1 MKMGGMKMNNKLG
14 QIVDEIKTLFENNED
29 IVYKEMSVCN
39 KDIVC
44 IYQKG
49 VSDLNQIGQ
58 FILKPLVSIEFL
70 PQKNIVE
77 YIEKQVL
84 SFPDSKLEC
93 NVNKLVDEIM
103 KGAAIVLING
113 EKDAIVLSVN
123 KYFERSITEPPT
135 STVLS
140 GPRKGFVENLQT
152 NLGCIKEILSTND
165 LKIKYLKVGE
175 YTKTDIAIV
184 YISSVCDKN
193 MVQEIENKIKKI
205 KIDGVL
211 DSYYITSF
219 LEMKPHSIFK
229 QVGKSEKPDMVCA
242 KLLEGRVAVVVA
254 GSPIV
259 LTIPYILLEDLQSS
273 DDYYSNNIK
282 SSILRVLRVCSIII
296 TLLLPGLYVS
306 VQLYHYK
313 LIPLP
318 LIITIINTTLG
329 LPLSPFAEMM
339 FVLIIFE
346 ILYEA
351 SLRMPKYLGIALS
364 VVGALILGDTAVSAG
379 VISPPAVMIV
389 ALSGITLYTVP
400 DQAPQFII
408 LRFAFTIVG
417 GCFGLFGLILL
428 TMFVIT
434 YLCDLDIYGSPY
446 LAPFAPHIK
455 HDMQDALFKKDLI
468 DITTRPKS
476 IKNINSRR
484 IKK

>member
-1 MKMGGMKMNNKLG
+1 M
-14 QIVDEIKTLFENNED
+14 ENNFTQILNKIKEFFNNND
-29 IVYKEMSVCN
+29 DVVYKEIKIVDKSAVC
-39 KDIVC
+39 V
-44 IYQKG
+44 YQKG

-58 FILKPLVSIEFL
+58 FILKPLVNLESL
-70 PQKNIVE
+70 PQENIID
-77 YIEKQVL
+77 YIDKKVL
-84 SFPDSKLEC
+84 SFPDSEKEKD
-93 NVNKLVDEIM
+93 VNKLVDEIM
-103 KGAAIVLING
+103 KGKAVVIVDG
-113 EKDAIVLSVN
+113 ESEAVVLGVN
-123 KYFERSITEPPT
+123 KYFERAITEPPT

-140 GPRKGFVENLQT
+140 GPRKGFVENIQT
-152 NLGCIKEILSTND
+152 NVGCIKEILSTND
-165 LKIKYLKVGE
+165 LKVKYLKVGE
-175 YTKTDIAIV
+175 YTKTDVAIV
-184 YISSVCDKN
+184 YISSVCDKK
-193 MVQEIENKIKKI
+193 VVDEIEQKIKKI

-273 DDYYSNNIK
+273 DDYYSNNVK
-282 SSILRVLRVCSIII
+282 SSLIRILIICSIII
-296 TLLLPGLYVS
+296 TLILPGLYVA

-318 LIITIINTTLG
+318 MIITIINTTLG
-329 LPLSPFAEMM
+329 LPLSPFAEML
-339 FVLIIFE
+339 FVLVIFE

-408 LRFAFTIVG
+408 LRFAFTFVG
-417 GCFGLFGLILL
+417 GCLGLFGIILL
-428 TMFVIT
+428 TMFIII

-455 HDMQDALFKKDLI
+455 NDFQDALLKKDLI

-476 IKNINSRR
+476 IKNINPRR
-484 IKK
+484 LKK

>member
-1 MKMGGMKMNNKLG
+1 MKFEGKLERLKG
-14 QIVDEIKTLFENNED
+14 YFSDNED
-29 IVYKEMSVCN
+29 IVYKELKIQNTSV
-39 KDIVC
+39 VC
-44 IYQKG
+44 VYQKG
-49 VSDLNQIGQ
+49 ICDLNQIGQ
-58 FILKPLVSIEFL
+58 FVLKPLMLIESL
-70 PQKNIVE
+70 PQKNIVQ
-77 YIEKQVL
+77 YVDKKVL
-84 SFPDSKLEC
+84 CFPDSE
-93 NVNKLVDEIM
+93 LVTDVSEMVDNIVKGKAVIM
-103 KGAAIVLING
+103 VDGESDCIVLG
-113 EKDAIVLSVN
+113 VN
-123 KYFERSITEPPT
+123 KYYERSISEPPT

-152 NLGCIKEILSTND
+152 NISCIKEILSTND

-175 YTKTDIAIV
+175 YTNTDIAIV
-184 YISSVCDKN
+184 YISSVCDKKL
-193 MVQEIENKIKKI
+193 VKEIEDKIQKI
-205 KIDGVL
+205 NIDGVL
-211 DSYYITSF
+211 DSYYVASF

-229 QVGKSEKPDMVCA
+229 QVGKAEKPDMVCA
-242 KLLEGRVAVVVA
+242 KLLEGRVAIVVA

-259 LTIPYILLEDLQSS
+259 LTIPFMLIEDLQSP

-282 SSILRVLRVCSIII
+282 SSVIRILRICSVII
-296 TLLLPGLYVS
+296 TLILPGLYVA

-329 LPLSPFAEMM
+329 LPLSPFAEML

-408 LRFAFTIVG
+408 LRFAYVFVG
-417 GCFGLFGLILL
+417 GCFGLFGIILL
-428 TMFVIT
+428 TMFIII

-446 LAPFAPHIK
+446 LAPFAPNIK
-455 HDMQDALFKKDLI
+455 NDFQDALFKRDLI
-468 DITTRPKS
+468 DMEHRPKS
-476 IKNINSRR
+476 IKNKNSRR
-484 IKK
+484 LKK

>member
-1 MKMGGMKMNNKLG
+1 MGRKLSEIINNIKDSFYCNED
-14 QIVDEIKTLFENNED
+14 VVFREIK
-29 IVYKEMSVCN
+29 I
-39 KDIVC
+39 KDIDAIC

-58 FILKPLVSIEFL
+58 FILKPLVNVSHVPSENL
-70 PQKNIVE
+70 LD
-77 YIEKQVL
+77 YIDKKVL
-84 SFPDSKLEC
+84 SFPDSKRE
-93 NVNKLVDEIM
+93 NDVNKMIDEIM
-103 KGAAIVLING
+103 KGSAVLIIDG
-113 EKDAIVLSVN
+113 ENDAIILSVN
-123 KYFERSITEPPT
+123 KYFERAISEPPT

-175 YTKTDIAIV
+175 YTKTDVAIV
-184 YISSVCDKN
+184 YISSVCDKKL
-193 MVQEIENKIKKI
+193 VEKVEKKISKI

-242 KLLEGRVAVVVA
+242 KLLEGRLAVVVA

-259 LTIPYILLEDLQSS
+259 LTLPYILLEDLQSS

-282 SSILRVLRVCSIII
+282 ASILRILRICSIIV
-296 TLLLPGLYVS
+296 TLLLPGLYVA

-318 LIITIINTTLG
+318 MIITIINTTLG

-428 TMFVIT
+428 TMFIIT

-446 LAPFAPHIK
+446 LSPFAPHIK
-455 HDMQDALFKKDLI
+455 NDFQDALIKKDLI

-476 IKNINSRR
+476 IKNKNHRR

>member
-1 MKMGGMKMNNKLG
+1 MVKFGGKL
-14 QIVDEIKTLFENNED
+14 DKIKAYFSNNED
-29 IVYKEMSVCN
+29 VVYKELKICDTAFVC
-39 KDIVC
+39 V
-44 IYQKG
+44 YQKG

-58 FILKPLVSIEFL
+58 LVLKPLTAIDKL
-70 PQKNIVE
+70 PNKNIVQ
-77 YIEKQVL
+77 YIDKNVL
-84 SFPDSKLEC
+84 CFPESEI
-93 NVNKLVDEIM
+93 VNELSEMVDNIVKGKAIILVDGEIDC
-103 KGAAIVLING
+103 IVLG
-113 EKDAIVLSVN
+113 VS
-123 KYFERSITEPPT
+123 KYFERAISEPPT

-152 NLGCIKEILSTND
+152 NISCIKEILSTND

-175 YTKTDIAIV
+175 YTNTDIAIV
-184 YISSVCDKN
+184 YISSVCDKKL
-193 MVQEIENKIKKI
+193 VDTIENKIRKI
-205 KIDGVL
+205 RIDGIL
-211 DSYYITSF
+211 DSYYIASF

-229 QVGKSEKPDMVCA
+229 QVGKAEKPDMVCA

-259 LTIPYILLEDLQSS
+259 LTLPFILLEDLQSA

-282 SSILRVLRVCSIII
+282 SSVIRILRIFSVII
-296 TLLLPGLYVS
+296 TLILPGLYVA

-329 LPLSPFAEMM
+329 LPLSPFAEML

-408 LRFAFTIVG
+408 LRFAYVFVG
-417 GCFGLFGLILL
+417 GCFGLFGIILL
-428 TMFVIT
+428 TMFIIM

-455 HDMQDALFKKDLI
+455 NDFQDALFKRDLI
-468 DITTRPKS
+468 DMVHRPKS
-476 IKNINSRR
+476 IKNNNSRR

>member
-1 MKMGGMKMNNKLG
+1 MGRKLSEIINNIKDG
-14 QIVDEIKTLFENNED
+14 FYCNEDVVFREIK
-29 IVYKEMSVCN
+29 IKEI
-39 KDIVC
+39 DAAC

-49 VSDLNQIGQ
+49 ISDLNQIGQ
-58 FILKPLVSIEFL
+58 FILKPLVNLDQIPSENML
-70 PQKNIVE
+70 D
-77 YIEKQVL
+77 YIDKKVL
-84 SFPDSKLEC
+84 SFPDSKRE
-93 NVNKLVDEIM
+93 NDINKMIDEIM
-103 KGAAIVLING
+103 KGSAVLVIDGESEAII
-113 EKDAIVLSVN
+113 LSVN
-123 KYFERSITEPPT
+123 KYFERAISEPPT

-175 YTKTDIAIV
+175 YTKTDVAIV
-184 YISSVCDKN
+184 YISSVCDKKL
-193 MVQEIENKIKKI
+193 VEEVEKKI
-205 KIDGVL
+205 SKINIDGVL

-242 KLLEGRVAVVVA
+242 KLLEGRLAVVVA

-259 LTIPYILLEDLQSS
+259 LTLPYILLEDLQSS

-282 SSILRVLRVCSIII
+282 ASILRILRICSIIV
-296 TLLLPGLYVS
+296 TLLLPGLYVA

-318 LIITIINTTLG
+318 MIITIINTTLG

-428 TMFVIT
+428 TMFIIT

-455 HDMQDALFKKDLI
+455 NDFQDALIKKDLI

-476 IKNINSRR
+476 IKNKNHRR